1 MGAECAADDSAR
13 PFEPRQEDCMS
24 DEQVTRSEGP
34 SAAAAPADYSPS
46 RLSRKLGLK
55 PESRIAVISPPDRY
69 WDLVHPLPDGVMVVG
84 PRAKRLDLAHVFVER
99 RAELARALPK
109 LIARIKPDG
118 TIWVS
123 WPKRASGVPTDMTED
138 VVREIA
144 LPLNLVD
151 TKVCAVDETWSALKL
166 VIRVEHRPT

>member
-1 MGAECAADDSAR
+1 
-13 PFEPRQEDCMS
+13 MS
-24 DEQVTRSEGP
+24 DEQAAGSDER
-34 SAAAAPADYSPS
+34 AAAVLAGYSPS

-55 PESRIAVISPPDRY
+55 PDSRIAVISPPDRY
-69 WDLVHPLPDGVMVVG
+69 WDLVHPLPDGVMVAG
-84 PRAKRLDLAHVFVER
+84 PRAKRLDVAHVFVER

-109 LIARIKPDG
+109 LMARIKPDG
-118 TIWVS
+118 MIWVS

-144 LPLNLVD
+144 LPIGLVD

-166 VIRVEHRPT
+166 VIRVEHRPA